1 MQKST
6 KVTHYIK
13 TDNDV
18 YTNTYIS
25 SDGYTEIEIKVWDND
40 GERSTE
46 TWEFNIPLGVARKLS
61 LELAEDIKNHDEK
74 MAKKIAEE
82 KTKESQESDS

>member
-6 KVTHYIK
+6 KVQNYIK

-25 SDGYTEIEIKVWDND
+25 SDGYTQIEIKVWQND
-40 GERSTE
+40 GEGSWE
-46 TWEFNIPLGVARKLS
+46 AWEFNVPLGVARKLS

-74 MAKKIAEE
+74 IAKKIAN
-82 KTKESQESDS
+82 KED